1 MNIQDID
8 RLLKTNKYI
17 KLKIYGLI
25 YVIEYKDNWYSIYPI
40 EYESRKKSYTS
51 LSQLLNEYTIYNEN
65 LFNNADR
72 IKLIN

>member
-25 YVIEYKDNWYSIYPI
+25 YVIEYKDNWY
-40 EYESRKKSYTS
+40 
-51 LSQLLNEYTIYNEN
+51 N
-65 LFNNADR
+65 
-72 IKLIN
+72 